1 MTTYQHGGDIK
12 TFAKSI
18 GCDVS
23 QVIDLSSN
31 INHIKPK
38 IECDFNSLDISAYPS
53 YEDTYQAI
61 GSHYNVSTDN
71 IALYNGASSAIF
83 ALLSN
88 HTLIDTKRCYV
99 YTPAYLEYKRACKLF
114 GYEYIPIDRFS
125 NISHDIEPNSL
136 VIFVNPSTPDGRYYQ
151 LQDMLHRWIQKDATI
166 IIDESFLEFCDGKS
180 SLSHIQTYNKLY
192 IIKSMTK
199 FYGSAGIRVGA
210 VISNPTNISTLQQY
224 APSWQLSEF
233 DTTYIKEALKDTTL
247 KAKTLKELEI
257 NKSQLIKVLQQSS
270 YVKHIY
276 HSDVNY
282 LLVELNITASTFQ
295 EILKKHKILIRD
307 CSNFDGLDEYH
318 IRIAIKEKETI
329 IQLSK
334 SISI

>member
-38 IECDFNSLDISAYPS
+38 IKSDFNSLDISAYPS

-125 NISHDIEPNSL
+125 DISHDIEPNSL

-151 LQDMLHRWIQKDATI
+151 LQDMIHRWIQKDATI

-180 SLSHIQTYNKLY
+180 SLSQIQTYNKLY

-210 VISNPTNISTLQQY
+210 VISNQTNISTLREY
-224 APSWQLSEF
+224 APSWQLSKF
-233 DTTYIKEALKDTTL
+233 DITYIKEALQDTTL
-247 KAKTLKELEI
+247 KNRTFKELKH
-257 NKSQLIKVLQQSS
+257 NKNLLIDTLNKNR
-270 YVKHIY
+270 YIKHIY
-276 HSDVNY
+276 PSNTNY
-282 LLVELNITASTFQ
+282 ILVELHIKASEFQ
-295 EILKKHKILIRD
+295 KILIPYKVMIRD
-307 CSNFDGLDEYH
+307 CSNFDNLDEYH
-318 IRIAIKEKETI
+318 IRIAIKDIDSIEVLKEA
-329 IQLSK
+329 LS
-334 SISI
+334 

>member
-53 YEDTYQAI
+53 YDDIYQAI
-61 GSHYNVSTDN
+61 SSHYNVSTDN

-88 HTLIDTKRCYV
+88 HTLIDTKKCYV

-125 NISHDIEPNSL
+125 NISQDIEPNSV

-151 LQDMLHRWIQKDATI
+151 LQDIFQRWIQKDATI

-180 SLSHIQTYNKLY
+180 SLSHIQTYTKLY

-199 FYGSAGIRVGA
+199 FYSSAGIRVGA
-210 VISNPTNISTLQQY
+210 IISHQTNISTLREY
-224 APSWQLSEF
+224 APSWQLSQF
-233 DTTYIKEALKDTTL
+233 DITYIKNALQDKTL
-247 KAKTLKELEI
+247 KNRTLKELKHNKNLLI
-257 NKSQLIKVLQQSS
+257 DILNKSRYI
-270 YVKHIY
+270 KHIY
-276 HSDVNY
+276 PSDANY
-282 LLVELNITASTFQ
+282 VLVELHIKANEFQ
-295 EILKKHKILIRD
+295 KILIPYKVMIRD
-307 CSNFDGLDEYH
+307 CSNFDNLDEYH
-318 IRIAIKEKETI
+318 IRVAIKDIDSIEVLKEA
-329 IQLSK
+329 LS
-334 SISI
+334 

>member
-12 TFAKSI
+12 AFAKSI

-53 YEDTYQAI
+53 YDDTYQAI
-61 GSHYNVSTDN
+61 SSHYGISPENL
-71 IALYNGASSAIF
+71 ALYNGASSAIF

-88 HTLIDTKRCYV
+88 STLIDTKRCYV

-114 GYEYIPIDRFS
+114 GYEYIPIDRFRDMS
-125 NISHDIEPNSL
+125 QDIEPNSL

-151 LQDMLHRWIQKDATI
+151 LQDMIHRWIQKDATI

-210 VISNPTNISTLQQY
+210 VISNPTNISTLKEY
-224 APSWQLSEF
+224 APSWQLSQF
-233 DTTYIKEALKDTTL
+233 DITYIKNALQDKTL
-247 KAKTLKELEI
+247 KNRTLKELEQNKNI
-257 NKSQLIKVLQQSS
+257 LIDTLNKSRYI
-270 YVKHIY
+270 KHIY
-276 HSDVNY
+276 PSDANY
-282 LLVELNITASTFQ
+282 ILVELHIKANEFQ
-295 EILKKHKILIRD
+295 KILIPYKVMIRD
-307 CSNFDGLDEYH
+307 CSNFDNLDEYH
-318 IRIAIKEKETI
+318 IRVAIKDIDSIEVLKEA
-329 IQLSK
+329 LS
-334 SISI
+334 

>member
-12 TFAKSI
+12 AFAKSI

-61 GSHYNVSTDN
+61 SSHYGISPENL
-71 IALYNGASSAIF
+71 ALYNGASSAIF

-88 HTLIDTKRCYV
+88 STLIDTKRCYV

-114 GYEYIPIDRFS
+114 GYEYIPIDRFKDMPQ
-125 NISHDIEPNSL
+125 DIEPNSL

-151 LQDMLHRWIQKDATI
+151 LQDMIHRWIQKDATI

-210 VISNPTNISTLQQY
+210 VISNPTNISTLRKY

-233 DTTYIKEALKDTTL
+233 DITYIKEALQDTAL
-247 KAKTLKELEI
+247 KPKTLQELKT
-257 NKSQLIKVLQQSS
+257 NKTQLIKLLQQSH

-282 LLVELNITASTFQ
+282 LLVELNITASAFQ
-295 EILKKHKILIRD
+295 EILKKYKILIRD
-307 CSNFDGLDEYH
+307 CSNFDNLDEYH
-318 IRIAIKEKETI
+318 IRIAIKDMNSIVALKGI
-329 IQLSK
+329 I
-334 SISI
+334 